1 MPRGVNFM
9 KYKAVIFDFDD
20 TLVESREKKWAH
32 HKYVAK
38 KFYNRDL
45 TDDDI
50 RVHWGK
56 PLAVLLADLY
66 QSGDTVHNMHKA
78 LIDTKADFEKDAFL
92 GSKELINV
100 LLDSKVEVGVVS
112 ATFKIHLTDDFERL
126 GFPHERFAVIQG
138 SDEVEF
144 HKPDHRV
151 FLKVF
156 EKMSEK
162 GIQKSEIVYVGDSID
177 DCKAALGA
185 GIDFIGLTTGL
196 YNEKEFKKLGADK
209 VVHNISSVLDFI
221 L

>member
-1 MPRGVNFM
+1 MKNL
-9 KYKAVIFDFDD
+9 KYKAVVFDFDD

-38 KFYNRDL
+38 KFYNRDI

-56 PLAVLLADLY
+56 PLAMLLTDLY
-66 QSGDTVHNMHKA
+66 QSGDTIENMHKA
-78 LIDTKADFEKDAFL
+78 LIDTKADFEKNPYE
-92 GSKELINV
+92 GSKLVIEQ
-100 LLDSKVEVGVVS
+100 LLDFGIEVGVVS
-112 ATFKIHLTDDFERL
+112 ATFKVHLIDDFARL
-126 GFPHERFAVIQG
+126 GFPYEKFAIIQG

-144 HKPDHRV
+144 HKPDPKV

-185 GIDFIGLTTGL
+185 GINFIGLTTGL
-196 YNEKEFKKLGADK
+196 YSEEDFRNLGADT
-209 VVHNISSVLDFI
+209 VVHNITNVLKVI
-221 L
+221 S